1 MLRQNEIRIYQNTGN
16 GMATSASQTI
26 GQGANDGVW
35 APFVAGDNLEDL
47 VVFDGSEVRAY
58 RNMNDGTVYTTPV
71 TSSVTATKVFV
82 AQMDESIFQADPS
95 TRFDLVSYSGS
106 QVTVRLNDNNNG
118 FSSTQTFDVGFNL
131 TGLAIGAL
139 DNDGFND
146 IVVGGYNAAKAY
158 HNNNGT
164 INTTAIWSVANLDV
178 INVVPLIGDMGTPT
192 TPDKNDGWNDIVI
205 TGYQA
210 PVRIFANNQGSFG
223 STPDQ
228 SFQSGSPQAPLGKVM
243 LVDIQNTGGL
253 SFVYQQTVS
262 PIGDPS
268 TLSIR
273 INKHTGDPAP
283 APPQNVSVVPVPRGY
298 GGYYDAKVTWRRNI
312 ERDLVGYELWR
323 RVTGICGNGTW
334 YLLAEIDPSETE
346 YIDELG
352 TVAQNGNCLA
362 EYKLLAVDGAN
373 NESDFSEIVEIE
385 FGSDIWKAAGGKP
398 VTKNVPSD
406 YALHSAFPNPFN
418 PSTTIKYA
426 LPENSNVTLVVYDVL
441 GREVAQLVNGTRE
454 AGYHSATWDASGVS
468 SGVYFAR
475 FAATDVNGSIRLN
488 KVTKLVLTR

>member
-192 TPDKNDGWNDIVI
+192 TPDKNDG
-205 TGYQA
+205 
-210 PVRIFANNQGSFG
+210 
-223 STPDQ
+223 
-228 SFQSGSPQAPLGKVM
+228 
-243 LVDIQNTGGL
+243 
-253 SFVYQQTVS
+253 
-262 PIGDPS
+262 
-268 TLSIR
+268 
-273 INKHTGDPAP
+273 
-283 APPQNVSVVPVPRGY
+283 
-298 GGYYDAKVTWRRNI
+298 
-312 ERDLVGYELWR
+312 
-323 RVTGICGNGTW
+323 
-334 YLLAEIDPSETE
+334 
-346 YIDELG
+346 
-352 TVAQNGNCLA
+352 
-362 EYKLLAVDGAN
+362 
-373 NESDFSEIVEIE
+373 
-385 FGSDIWKAAGGKP
+385 
-398 VTKNVPSD
+398 
-406 YALHSAFPNPFN
+406 
-418 PSTTIKYA
+418 
-426 LPENSNVTLVVYDVL
+426 
-441 GREVAQLVNGTRE
+441 
-454 AGYHSATWDASGVS
+454 
-468 SGVYFAR
+468 
-475 FAATDVNGSIRLN
+475 
-488 KVTKLVLTR
+488 